1 MNRSDGSPRW
11 AAREPL
17 VVVVTVVVAVLLT
30 QVIRLVAEGY
40 LADANNEGFFFLQ
53 HRPAPTSDGPV
64 PFIAPLFLC
73 VTMALSRTRR
83 MRIALTLLLV
93 GSIANNV
100 VERWGIGQVTTY
112 FRLVPGSRL
121 INVADVFISL
131 GTLIVFVLLVS
142 WLLRLLRK
150 RAS

>member
-1 MNRSDGSPRW
+1 M
-11 AAREPL
+11 
-17 VVVVTVVVAVLLT
+17 
-30 QVIRLVAEGY
+30 
-40 LADANNEGFFFLQ
+40 
-53 HRPAPTSDGPV
+53 